1 MEEMKS
7 PARAVLAA
15 TLLALS
21 LHAAPVPAQSW
32 PGKPVKFIVSL
43 GAGAGADI
51 GARLYA
57 DRLTK
62 MWGQPVVVENRPG
75 ADGVL
80 AINAVIGAH
89 DDHTLLWGPTSN
101 FIAHPYTL
109 DKFPYDP
116 NELVPVAR
124 ISNTVVTIGVPPSLN
139 VKSLKDLMALVR
151 AQPGKLNFATAT
163 TNTDVILAAY
173 FKVAGLDVQKVSYK
187 DTVSALNDLI
197 ENRIQIYAAAYAI
210 VRSQAQSGRI
220 TLLVVTNRDR
230 APGLDLPT
238 VAEAGFPQLNFDG
251 LVALI
256 AARSSGLS
264 NAARERI
271 AADVKTVSADRQV
284 AERLAATA
292 QLNNPG
298 TGAEL
303 AASMKEQAQQLDAA
317 ARQAG
322 LKRRAQ

>member
-1 MEEMKS
+1 MKS
-7 PARAVLAA
+7 FARAAFAA
-15 TLLALS
+15 TVFALS
-21 LHAAPVPAQSW
+21 LHAAPVLAQSW
-32 PGKPVKFIVSL
+32 PSKLVKLTVSL

-51 GARLYA
+51 SARLYA

-80 AINAVIGAH
+80 AINAVIGAR
-89 DDHTLLWGPTSN
+89 DDHNLLWGPTSN

-109 DKFPYDP
+109 DKLPYDP

-124 ISNTVVTIGVPPSLN
+124 VSNTVVTIGVPPSFN
-139 VKSLKDLMALVR
+139 VKSLKELMALIR
-151 AQPGKLNFATAT
+151 AQPGKFNFATAT
-163 TNTDVILAAY
+163 TNTDVIMAAY
-173 FKVAGLDVQKVSYK
+173 FTGAGLDVQKVSYK
-187 DTVSALNDLI
+187 DTVSALTDLI

-220 TLLVVTNRDR
+220 KLLAVTNRSR
-230 APGLDLPT
+230 APVLDLPT
-238 VAEAGFPQLNFDG
+238 VAEAGFPLLNFDG
-251 LVALI
+251 LVAVM

-264 NAARERI
+264 DAARERI
-271 AADVKTVSADRQV
+271 AADVKIVSEDRQI

-303 AASMKEQAQQLDAA
+303 AASMKEQAEQLDAA

-322 LKRRAQ
+322 LKRKAQ